1 MLDHSVAKGGASWIA
16 GANFRPQ
23 ISGTFPTTNHRNML
37 VAGNWK
43 SNKSFNEA
51 QEFANAF
58 AKLTP
63 PAEGV
68 EVSIAPPAPY
78 LAAMGQAGVPFRLG
92 AQNVSATGP
101 GAQTGEFTADM
112 LVGCGV
118 QDVIVGH
125 SERRD
130 GHGDDDA
137 AVAEKVDRV
146 LESGLR
152 VIFCCGESLQDRQSN
167 VHFDKVLRQLESGI
181 LRLPAEAMNRVVVA
195 YEPIWAI
202 GTGLTATAEQA
213 QEMHAAIRG
222 WITEAFDAHV
232 SKSIPLLY
240 GGSCKPAN
248 ADELFACADVD
259 GGLIGGAALNP
270 EHFHALIESAGRA
283 QAKRMQ
289 AEAI

>member
-1 MLDHSVAKGGASWIA
+1 
-16 GANFRPQ
+16 
-23 ISGTFPTTNHRNML
+23 ML

-58 AKLTP
+58 AQMP
-63 PAEGV
+63 GAPEGV
-68 EVSIAPPAPY
+68 EVMIAPPAPY
-78 LAAMGQAGVPFRLG
+78 LAAMGSQTLPFRLG
-92 AQNVSATGP
+92 SQNVSATGP

-112 LVGCGV
+112 LAGCGV

-130 GHGDDDA
+130 GHGDDDET
-137 AVAEKVDRV
+137 VAEKVNRV
-146 LESGLR
+146 LDAGLR
-152 VIFCCGESLQDRQSN
+152 VVFCCGESLQDRQTD

-181 LRLPAEAMNRVVVA
+181 LRLPAEVMGRVVVA

-213 QEMHAAIRG
+213 QEMHAAIRK
-222 WITEAFDAHV
+222 WIAEAYDAEV
-232 SKSIPLLY
+232 AAAIPLLY

-259 GGLIGGAALNP
+259 GGLIGGASLDP
-270 EHFHALIESAGRA
+270 ENFHALVEAAGRVVTA
-283 QAKRMQ
+283 GSTSA
-289 AEAI
+289 

>member
-1 MLDHSVAKGGASWIA
+1 ME
-16 GANFRPQ
+16 
-23 ISGTFPTTNHRNML
+23 FPTNHRNML

-43 SNKSFNEA
+43 SNKSFNESM
-51 QEFANAF
+51 EFANAF
-58 AKLTP
+58 AKLDAAP
-63 PAEGV
+63 EGV
-68 EVSIAPPAPY
+68 EVMIAPPAPY
-78 LAAMGQAGVPFRLG
+78 LAAMGATSLPFRLG
-92 AQNVSATGP
+92 SQNVSATGP

-112 LVGCGV
+112 LAGCGV

-130 GHGDDDA
+130 GHGDDDET
-137 AVAEKVDRV
+137 VAEKVNRV
-146 LESGLR
+146 LEAGLR
-152 VIFCCGESLQDRQSN
+152 VVFCCGESLQDRQTD

-181 LRLPAEAMNRVVVA
+181 LHLPAEAMDRVVVA

-222 WITEAFDAHV
+222 WLTEGYDAEV
-232 SKSIPLLY
+232 ARAIPLLY

-259 GGLIGGAALNP
+259 GGLIGGASLDP
-270 EHFHALIESAGRA
+270 ENFQAVVAAAGRA
-283 QAKRMQ
+283 VAAQASN
-289 AEAI
+289 A

>member
-1 MLDHSVAKGGASWIA
+1 
-16 GANFRPQ
+16 
-23 ISGTFPTTNHRNML
+23 ML

-51 QEFANAF
+51 QEFVHAF
-58 AKLTP
+58 AQKEG

-68 EVSIAPPAPY
+68 DVMIAPPAPY
-78 LAAMGQAGVPFRLG
+78 LAAMGQGDLPFRLG

-112 LVGCGV
+112 LAGCGV
-118 QDVIVGH
+118 VDVIVGH

-130 GHGDDDA
+130 GHGDDDER
-137 AVAEKVDRV
+137 VAEKVNRV
-146 LESGLR
+146 LDAGLR
-152 VIFCCGESLQDRQSN
+152 VVFCCGESLQDRQSD
-167 VHFDKVLRQLESGI
+167 VHFDKVLRQMESAI
-181 LRLPAEAMNRVVVA
+181 LHLPAEVMDRVVVA

-222 WITEAFDAHV
+222 WLTEAFDGDVAR
-232 SKSIPLLY
+232 SIPILY

-248 ADELFACADVD
+248 ADELFACPDVD
-259 GGLIGGAALNP
+259 GGLIGGAALDP
-270 EHFHALIESAGRA
+270 EHFHALVAAAGRA
-283 QAKRMQ
+283 VA
-289 AEAI
+289 AEAASA